1 MFFELKKFFGSFSFY
16 SGIVKTIAV
25 LLCAFVGWKLGFI
38 ASGLTAA
45 ITIIMIS
52 PSDIPG
58 NRKHH
63 LGGIA
68 IATIFV
74 AISLICIELTRSNL
88 YLLLP
93 TMGILIFGFA
103 YFSLYGMRASMISI
117 AGIFSVA
124 LTFAQERHGM
134 ELWYAT
140 LSIIL
145 AGAGYIAMIQV
156 FMWIKPRHYSEQLL
170 GNCMQLTAEFFNVRA
185 SLLVENNLAV
195 NKQKLLNLQT
205 QINDA
210 YEKLRD
216 VLLDSQSKSGK
227 TNYLQRQFL
236 IFIELVD
243 IFEFAVANPIPYQ
256 KAERLSNKNL
266 VSQYAYFLKESALI
280 LTELSQYIGKRKI
293 VNPVNSLENS
303 LEKWEKSIKNYANE
317 FDFKEKS
324 EEIAFLNNLYQYAKR
339 QSQKIDQIV
348 RIFANYYTK
357 EISFR
362 DEKTFRKFVST
373 QNYSLR
379 LLLDNL
385 SLESPIFRHALR
397 LSIVTIIGFLI
408 GKYFELQN
416 SYWIL
421 FTIYVIMRPGYAT
434 TKKRSKDR
442 IIGTIIGA
450 IASATII
457 VICQYSLQLENYVYV
472 YAVIIVLC
480 MPFAYGLLQEN
491 FNISVIFITIYII
504 LIYAIFVDNA
514 LGVLQY
520 RVIDTVI
527 GVGLS
532 LLANHLIFP
541 SWEHKQYKT
550 LIINSL
556 KHNIA
561 YINEVVLLYKNPQIV
576 ITDYK
581 VARKKAFLSLANL
594 NAGLQRMLQE
604 PKSKQKNYAQFNK
617 FVVLQQDFLSALSAM
632 ALQRV
637 SFDKVLPDDLF
648 VRAMKQ
654 IQSKLKNT
662 LSLAENS
669 SEKTPIETQVF
680 DDIDLFIKTSKKS
693 QSKDYQGIIFYKEQ
707 LFYLFSLS
715 EYIQQ
720 NMAELNEK

>member
-491 FNISVIFITIYII
+491 FSISVIFITIYII

-541 SWEHKQYKT
+541 SWEHKQYKI